1 LIEEGEEKNMKKIF
15 YGVVIIFFG
24 MDVSSNEHIM
34 SGMGLDF
41 VGFILITMALRKI
54 YLENQY
60 FKRTFFS
67 SIIMLLITGGG
78 FVLNL
83 LKTLPEEL
91 YVVSFFRSVLMVGIL
106 FSTYNL
112 IKGFILDGN
121 RSKSEE
127 KKKKFKMNWLIMAFF
142 YTITTFMTIL
152 MNQLSYGDIKNL
164 PVIVGPVYVISVFAT
179 LITILLFLYNLYY
192 FSVCEEK
199 TV

>member
-1 LIEEGEEKNMKKIF
+1 MKKIF